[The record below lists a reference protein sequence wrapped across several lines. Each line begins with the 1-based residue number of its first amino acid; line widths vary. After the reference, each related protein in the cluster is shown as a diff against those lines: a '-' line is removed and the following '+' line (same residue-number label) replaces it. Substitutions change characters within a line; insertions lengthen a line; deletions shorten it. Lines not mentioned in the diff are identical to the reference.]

1 MSGGSSPFTK
11 MLDNVFPRIP
21 PFLDM
26 ISVQAEVLSKGMTVS
41 VDYMSEATTARFHE
55 IMQLETRSRELREKH
70 LDILNNAF
78 STPIDREDVLRSI
91 TALEVPVSS
100 IRVVIEE
107 MEALKIKSDNYLL
120 EMAVILRESAA
131 ALQRGFAKLDTT
143 PAQAEPDAQVGLQCL
158 SNVDRVYRKALSNL
172 YSIDDDLNRM
182 RSHADGAEVQAM
194 IHVVEMLKRREVY
207 RHIRNI
213 AARIAE
219 AAQVLHGIVI
229 QIS

>member
-26 ISVQAEVLSKGMTVS
+26 ISIQAEVLSKGMTVA

-55 IMQLETRSRELREKH
+55 IMQLETRARELREKH

-78 STPIDREDVLRSI
+78 STPIDRDDVLRSI
-91 TALEVPVSS
+91 TALEVPVAS

-107 MEALKIKSDNYLL
+107 MEALKIKSDNHLL

-131 ALQRGFAKLDTT
+131 ALQRGFAKLDTV

-158 SNVDRVYRKALSNL
+158 GNVDRVYRKALSGL
-172 YSIDDDLNRM
+172 YSIDDDINRM
-182 RSHADGAEVQAM
+182 RTHTDGAEVQAM

-213 AARIAE
+213 AAKMNE